1 MNLKKLYRPLTGMA
15 TMLAL
20 TLFTSVG
27 SVLAAPTLTTP
38 TMSNVGTNQIT
49 LNLTSSD
56 TGTGYFTLLNGS
68 GTACGTGAQ
77 VKAGQTSASTAA
89 ARFGSLPL
97 VAATTAPYT
106 LRNLFQTTAY
116 TVCFTADDGTNLQAT
131 PVTANVATT
140 TMAAIGTPAWGP
152 VGSVGVSTGSASNTS
167 LTFAP
172 DGAPYVVYDE
182 LNSGILTVTVKKF
195 TGSAWTQVGS
205 PGINGYFPSL
215 AFAPDGTPY
224 LVVKS
229 NDNGDFQVMKYNGSA
244 WSTLGFLGY
253 GFYSRFDSKCI
264 AFAPDGALYM
274 AYSDASNRDR
284 LTVVK
289 YNGST
294 WSTVGL
300 ASGFSPNIADYIS
313 LAFAPDGA
321 PYVAYQAS
329 GSCPCGGFVMKFNGS
344 DWIYVGGADGFTAA
358 DFPLYT
364 SLAFAS
370 DGAPYV
376 AYVGFTLGSVQVVKF
391 TGSEWISVGS
401 AGLSGDAYTSL
412 AFAPDGAPYVAYQSY
427 QDGGK
432 ATVIKFIGSDW
443 TTVGSAGFSAGTA
456 TYTSLAFAP
465 DGAPYVAYV
474 ADATY
479 PAKATVMKLVNAST
493 ATTVTSN
500 LNPATVGAS
509 VTFTAT
515 VTPSAAT
522 GTVTFSVDGTAWG
535 TGTLSG
541 GSATYS
547 TAALTAVSHSITAAY
562 GGDSV
567 YLGSTSTALT
577 QSVNKIGQTITFNNP
592 GAQNFGTTPTLA
604 ATASSLLTP
613 TFTSTTTG
621 ICGITSGGLLAFVTP
636 GTCTIK
642 ADQNGNS
649 SYNAAPTVSQSFTVN
664 RATPSV
670 TFGTAP
676 TPTYLSGNFT
686 VSASTTNTDSPSL
699 TYSYVSGPC
708 AFVSGAI
715 FSSSGAG
722 TCVVQASGALTTKF
736 NAASQQQSVTIAKAT
751 PTATVSNTPVTYD
764 GNAKT
769 VAVTC
774 LGGGASSAIAPATQT
789 AAGTYAVTATCAG
802 TANYN
807 AATTLA
813 AGNFVINKA
822 TPTATVSNTPVTYD
836 GNAKTVAV
844 TCLGGGASSAIA
856 PATQTAAGTYAV
868 TATCAGTAN
877 YNAATTLA
885 AGNFVIDK
893 ASASA
898 TVSNT
903 PVTYDGNAKTVA
915 VTCLG
920 GGASSAISP
929 ATQTAAGTYAVT
941 ATCAGTANYN
951 AATTLAAG
959 NFVIDKA
966 STSASVSNT
975 PVTYDGNTKTVAVT
989 CLGGGASSA
998 ISPATQTAAGTYAV
1012 TATCAGT
1019 ANYNA
1024 ATTLPAGNFVID
1036 KATTTVALSNL
1047 TQTYTGSTLT
1057 PTAVTTPPGLTVDW
1071 TNAPQTNVGSTT
1083 VTATIK
1089 NANYQ
1094 GSQDGTFTI
1103 NKANPTINII
1113 DPSAKVGGAATV
1125 SANGGS
1131 GVFTFSTAS
1140 TTACL
1145 ISGATVTGLAAGNC
1159 SIKADQVESANYNA
1173 GTQTQSFAIVKGD
1186 QIITFGPAPAVIVA
1200 GSGTVSASTTSG
1212 LVVTYASTT
1221 PATCTL
1227 GGVNNATVTGV
1238 KAGACTINAAQP
1250 GNGNFNAATAPAPQ
1264 TFTITMANQ
1273 IITFGAAPIIG
1284 VGSTGIVSATGGASG
1299 NPVIFSSSSLA
1310 TICTVTGNT
1319 VTGVGAG
1326 TCSITANQA
1335 GADNYYNAALPITQ
1349 NVIIAPVSQV
1359 SVVIQTIPSG
1369 LNFTVTD
1376 TAGTNSYTAPHVF
1389 TWVPGSSH
1397 TVTATSTQPGSTGVR
1412 YIFNNWSD
1420 SGAMTHTITAPV
1432 ASATY
1437 TAAFATQYQ
1446 LTTTNTDGHGSAIP
1460 VIQWYNAGY
1469 NAGVLATPNA
1479 GYVFAAWSLTSGT
1492 GPITNLATSN
1502 TSVTMNGPN
1511 TVNAAMQQLAPANL
1525 SASIVTAGKSGNV
1538 GGIRIWPITIKNTGN
1553 SSADTVALKA
1563 VTLSTSG
1570 ACKPTVTTDS
1580 LLPLGYGAIA
1590 GPGSVTKN
1598 IQVNFTKCPALTKF
1612 TVTISYSGAGSITGS
1627 NTFTG
1632 VTQ

>member
-807 AATTLA
+807 AATTL
-813 AGNFVINKA
+813 
-822 TPTATVSNTPVTYD
+822 
-836 GNAKTVAV
+836 
-844 TCLGGGASSAIA
+844 
-856 PATQTAAGTYAV
+856 
-868 TATCAGTAN
+868 
-877 YNAATTLA
+877 
-885 AGNFVIDK
+885 
-893 ASASA
+893 
-898 TVSNT
+898 
-903 PVTYDGNAKTVA
+903 
-915 VTCLG
+915 
-920 GGASSAISP
+920 
-929 ATQTAAGTYAVT
+929 
-941 ATCAGTANYN
+941 
-951 AATTLAAG
+951 
-959 NFVIDKA
+959 
-966 STSASVSNT
+966 
-975 PVTYDGNTKTVAVT
+975 
-989 CLGGGASSA
+989 
-998 ISPATQTAAGTYAV
+998 
-1012 TATCAGT
+1012 
-1019 ANYNA
+1019 
-1024 ATTLPAGNFVID
+1024 PAGNFVID